1 MDPIVQTIDP
11 ITNARWRELL
21 EKHPAA
27 SVFHTP
33 QWLEAL
39 WRTYGYEPIVF
50 TTSSSDGPLANG
62 IPFCAVS
69 SWLGRPRLVSL
80 PFSDH
85 CAPLIQNPEQLSG
98 LLSALSENV
107 DSAKWKSMEIR
118 ARETD
123 STDCGDLCKSTAF
136 VLHKLDLRPKL
147 DEIFRNFHHD
157 CVQRKIQR
165 AERER
170 VTQEEGR
177 SERLIKQFYRL
188 LLKTRRRHGLPPQPF
203 RWFENLIAC
212 LGERL
217 KVRIAAKDARPI
229 AGILT
234 LRYKQT
240 LVYKYGCSDERFHQL
255 GGMQMLLWSAIQEAK
270 ADQLSELDL
279 GRSDYNNFGLVTF
292 KDRWGASRTKLAY
305 LRYPRSRSRSI
316 RDAVP
321 GNISKRALT
330 SMPDRLLSATGRL
343 LYKYMG

>member
-1 MDPIVQTIDP
+1 MDRIVQTINP
-11 ITNARWRELL
+11 ITDARWGEFV

-33 QWLEAL
+33 QWIEAL
-39 WRTYGYEPIVF
+39 CRTYGYEPSVF
-50 TTSSSDGPLANG
+50 TISSSDGSLANG

-69 SWLGRPRLVSL
+69 SWLGQPRLVSL

-85 CAPLIQNPEQLSG
+85 CALLVQNPEQLSG
-98 LLSALSENV
+98 LLSALRENI
-107 DSAKWKSMEIR
+107 DGSKWKSMEIR
-118 ARETD
+118 ATESD
-123 STDCGDLCKSTAF
+123 ATDCVDLCKSTAF

-157 CVQRKIQR
+157 CVQRKIHR

-170 VTQEEGR
+170 VTQEEGS
-177 SERLIKQFYRL
+177 SEQLMKQFYRL

-203 RWFENLIAC
+203 LWFQNLIAC
-212 LGERL
+212 LGERV
-217 KVRIAAKDARPI
+217 KIRIAAKDARPI

-240 LVYKYGCSDERFHQL
+240 LVYKYGCSDERFNPL
-255 GGMQMLLWSAIQEAK
+255 GGMQMLLWSAIQQAK

-279 GRSDYNNFGLVTF
+279 GRSDCNNTGLVKF
-292 KDRWGASRTKLAY
+292 KDRWGASRTGLAY
-305 LRYPRSRSRSI
+305 LQYPHSRLRSVRN
-316 RDAVP
+316 AAP
-321 GNISKRALT
+321 GNISRRVIT
-330 SMPDRLLSATGRL
+330 RMPDTLLSATGRL